1 METHFVFPWN
11 SILYFHG
18 HTIPAN
24 ICTQLMKWYQ
34 IVLEN
39 EDKCFAGLTFSSRGG
54 EVGTWNKF
62 TLVGKT
68 STAFLVGDH
77 GTTFCISMETQFQQY
92 KMCFHDNS
100 KYVSMK
106 SEFSVVQK

>member
-54 EVGTWNKF
+54 GRAIQLEVHIRLYLTK
-62 TLVGKT
+62 
-68 STAFLVGDH
+68 
-77 GTTFCISMETQFQQY
+77 
-92 KMCFHDNS
+92 
-100 KYVSMK
+100 
-106 SEFSVVQK
+106 